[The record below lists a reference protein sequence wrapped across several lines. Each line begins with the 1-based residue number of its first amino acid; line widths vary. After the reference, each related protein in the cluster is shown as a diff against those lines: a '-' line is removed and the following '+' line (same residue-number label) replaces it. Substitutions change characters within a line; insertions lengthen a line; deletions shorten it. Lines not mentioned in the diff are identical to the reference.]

1 MKSVTTCTDEIF
13 GRRALVTPL
22 DLLCL
27 LFRPTGKSSWYSGE
41 HTDDG
46 TDRDRRGG
54 ECDQI
59 RAHAGRRNG
68 TAKLNSCPSGSTM
81 WK

>member
-1 MKSVTTCTDEIF
+1 MKSVTACTDEIS

-41 HTDDG
+41 PTDDG
-46 TDRDRRGG
+46 ADRDRRRG